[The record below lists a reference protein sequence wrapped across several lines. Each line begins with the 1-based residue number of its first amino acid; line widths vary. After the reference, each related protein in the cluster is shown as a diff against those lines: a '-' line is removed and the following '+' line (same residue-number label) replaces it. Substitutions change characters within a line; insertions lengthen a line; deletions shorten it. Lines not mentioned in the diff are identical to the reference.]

1 MGKKSRRQRDKWGL
15 KNVDNSRINP
25 TNCPPFMVAT
35 CQKLVAVRAV
45 HAARNLKS
53 CGPYLL
59 KSHKVQPLVIELL
72 GTERAYSDSELE
84 WNTYKRAWDQR
95 NALVSA
101 DPDDEE
107 ALDAYLCA
115 VVGNQFLKMGFGR
128 DAEGWDEL
136 TVGKTM
142 KYVVLAPAAVE
153 RWPQVKPHWRRFRRR
168 LCHCCQNHAHL
179 SEPRYLVCSGCGVAR
194 YCSEACQAAHWF
206 IHQHDCA
213 RIRTE
218 KLHAGFGE
226 LEAMGL
232 GRRMSV
238 TTAAEAVAAL
248 SKQSK

>member
-1 MGKKSRRQRDKWGL
+1 MGKKSRRQREK
-15 KNVDNSRINP
+15 KNVGTSRINAS
-25 TNCPPFMVAT
+25 NCNPSMLGT

-45 HAARNLKS
+45 HAARNLKT

-59 KSHKVQPLVIELL
+59 KSHKVYPLVIKLL
-72 GTERAYSDSELE
+72 GTERAYSASDLE

-101 DPDDEE
+101 DPDDKE

-115 VVGNQFLKMGFGR
+115 VVGNQFLKMGFGQ

-153 RWPQVKPHWRRFRRR
+153 RWPKVKPHWRRFRRR
-168 LCHCCQNHAHL
+168 LCHHCPNYAHL

-194 YCSEACQAAHWF
+194 YCSEACQAADWRN
-206 IHQHDCA
+206 HQQDCYKHQLA
-213 RIRTE
+213 Q
-218 KLHAGFGE
+218 LDDDLDDLDDE
-226 LEAMGL
+226 LDQEF
-232 GRRMSV
+232 
-238 TTAAEAVAAL
+238 AAYRPGV
-248 SKQSK
+248 